1 MKLPS
6 TILDEDGNPKRVVA
20 VIQRGKPVVHEPY
33 TTDSL
38 PEEDEK
44 EIIKGGWL
52 EDEPDG

>member
-1 MKLPS
+1 MKLPI
-6 TILDEDGNPKRVVA
+6 TILDEDGNLKKVVA

-44 EIIKGGWL
+44 DIIKGGWL
-52 EDEPDG
+52 EEEPDG

>member
-1 MKLPS
+1 MKLPI

-44 EIIKGGWL
+44 EIIKGVCL